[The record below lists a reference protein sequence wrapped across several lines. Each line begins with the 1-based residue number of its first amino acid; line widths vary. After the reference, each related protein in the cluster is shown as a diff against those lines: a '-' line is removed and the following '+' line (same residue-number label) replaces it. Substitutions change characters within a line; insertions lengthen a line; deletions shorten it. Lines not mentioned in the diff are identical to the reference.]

1 MGCCQSVPTPNPQ
14 LVGLWIS
21 TDTLASDVPN
31 LMECHEYEKRTMMY
45 GCAKAKKTHMY
56 KPCSG
61 SVLEISPSGYVRYI
75 EMDGEWAINVYSGPI
90 QNWEG
95 PEGVWSGCCAGCC
108 NCCPKGCVHFD
119 VSIPPVTTLDTIHV
133 NGREFQKKKKNNA
146 STFPAEEGE
155 HGTPIPTA
163 TAIPVK
169 DSGLGSGLGS
179 VVNTFAL

>member
-21 TDTLASDVPN
+21 TDTLASDVSN

-61 SVLEISPSGYVRYI
+61 AVLEISPSGYVRYI
-75 EMDGEWAINVYSGPI
+75 EMDGTWAMNVYSGPI
-90 QNWEG
+90 KNWEG

-108 NCCPKGCVHFD
+108 ICCPKGCVHFD

-133 NGREFQKKKKNNA
+133 NGRDFRKERDQDA
-146 STFPAEEGE
+146 SI
-155 HGTPIPTA
+155 PIATA
-163 TAIPVK
+163 TPVK
-169 DSGLGSGLGS
+169 DSGLGSGVGS